1 MKKQNKQSKFVS
13 PTLMWIIVVV
23 GIIILFY
30 LSPKDEL
37 FSKNY
42 FTILLATLLIIYW
55 VFMFS
60 WSIKFHK
67 EAPLSTLKI
76 SKLIKDGPYRLIRH
90 PIYSADIVLGFGIFL
105 LFPTLK
111 YLFSFLW
118 LAIILFLWMR
128 LEENSLIKKFGKEY
142 QDYIKNIPMFIP
154 KITQCSWRTK
164 R

>member
-1 MKKQNKQSKFVS
+1 M
-13 PTLMWIIVVV
+13 
-23 GIIILFY
+23 
-30 LSPKDEL
+30 
-37 FSKNY
+37 
-42 FTILLATLLIIYW
+42 
-55 VFMFS
+55 
-60 WSIKFHK
+60 
-67 EAPLSTLKI
+67 STLKI